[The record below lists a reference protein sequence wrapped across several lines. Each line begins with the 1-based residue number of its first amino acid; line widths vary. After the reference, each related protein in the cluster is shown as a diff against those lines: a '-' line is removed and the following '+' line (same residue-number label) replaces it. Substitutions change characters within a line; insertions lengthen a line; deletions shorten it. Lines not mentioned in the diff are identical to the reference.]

1 MWGTGVLQVLI
12 LSVFFWCIG
21 MISQQFLAFREFQKS
36 SKKGRRIDVCD
47 KEVKIQ
53 EENEQ
58 KGTQTWRGVFV
69 LVLFW
74 WCSICSSAA
83 KHGTSSHTSYWLC
96 AVIWHCMFNTWYKL
110 VLLLSSPS
118 VLLYLCEA
126 RFTNHTTHLVVSPE
140 MRQSIWIHH
149 SEHKVV
155 LVFPSDVFSVTII
168 TQQLV
173 YIVPQQSALW
183 SQKWQKS
190 C

>member
-1 MWGTGVLQVLI
+1 MSSSGVFEWSVNLLLGSFKNLQ
-12 LSVFFWCIG
+12 
-21 MISQQFLAFREFQKS
+21 
-36 SKKGRRIDVCD
+36 KKGRRIDVCHN
-47 KEVKIQ
+47 KVKIQ

-58 KGTQTWRGVFV
+58 KRTQTWRGVFV

-74 WCSICSSAA
+74 WCSTCSSAA
-83 KHGTSSHTSYWLC
+83 THGTSSHTSYCLY
-96 AVIWHCMFNTWYKL
+96 AVIWHYMFNIWYKIFFL
-110 VLLLSSPS
+110 MFSFPWVLI
-118 VLLYLCEA
+118 YLCEA
-126 RFTNHTTHLVVSPE
+126 RFTNHATHLVVSPE

-155 LVFPSDVFSVTII
+155 LVFPSDVFLVTII

-173 YIVPQQSALW
+173 HIVPQQSALW